1 MLRNVRGSALAET
14 AMVLTTLLLVIF
26 GVFRLGVVAYYQLG
40 AEGTAWT
47 LARQVSLG
55 DTLANA
61 QTNASSKMFGQILSG
76 DSTNTTANTPFM
88 WMPLSFGTST
98 SVHGGASLVL
108 QNQQRI
114 LTAHTG
120 VPTLLKGSTV
130 TTKAVGVEGAPYER
144 GLYFNVA
151 EASYNATNFSS
162 ITNFGSSPSTSGEST
177 PPYFVSM
184 NYMGYCQIS
193 GTVSTNLTTLWTPDG
208 TTHRAWCPSGK
219 GVYRPLGTAEYLDAK
234 DWNNTT
240 AGVTSSTA
248 IFATIACHQRYFAKA
263 AQLIA
268 TLRASANSLSG
279 ASDIDSLKA
288 TMDASINGTD
298 TAKAIATIYSW
309 DYNGPYTGYSAG
321 TSMNNSFPMAA
332 TTSCPGPTS

>member
-1 MLRNVRGSALAET
+1 MRRSIRGSALVET
-14 AMVLTTLLLVIF
+14 AMVLTTLLLVVL
-26 GVFRLGVVAYYQLG
+26 GVFRLGIVAYYQLG
-40 AEGTAWT
+40 AEGTAWA

-61 QTNASSKMFGQILSG
+61 QTNASAKMFRQIATA

-88 WMPLSFGTST
+88 WMPLSFGTAT

-108 QNQQRI
+108 ENQQRI
-114 LTAHTG
+114 LTSHAG

-130 TTKAVGVEGAPYER
+130 TTRAVAVEGAPFER

-151 EASYNATNFSS
+151 EASYNASNFASL
-162 ITNFGSSPSTSGEST
+162 TNFGSSPSTSGEST
-177 PPYFVSM
+177 PPYFVTM

-193 GTVSTNLTTLWTPDG
+193 GTVSTNLTTLWTPDV
-208 TTHRAWCPSGK
+208 TTHRAWCPAGK
-219 GVYRPLGTAEYLDAK
+219 GVYRPLGTAEYLDSK

-240 AGVTSSTA
+240 AGVTSATA
-248 IFATIACHQRYFAKA
+248 IFATIACHQRYYAKA

-268 TLRASANSLSG
+268 TLRASTGSISG
-279 ASDIDSLKA
+279 ANDIDSIKA

-321 TSMNNSFPMAA
+321 TSMNNSFPMGA
-332 TTSCPGPTS
+332 TTGCPGPTS